1 MRTLF
6 NKSNSH
12 NIIKE
17 IEDNIQKL
25 QTDSENIMKIC
36 DIITIILGY
45 MEIDKFKVII
55 ILLLF
60 QNDKITKYF

>member
-55 ILLLF
+55 ILLFF